1 MRMMRKTLS
10 VTLVL
15 MLVAGVI
22 FAAGSKETTS
32 SLKPQKIRVLLWDST
47 FNSNIL
53 PNEIEAK
60 FEAVY
65 PDYDVEFEKVA
76 YDSLDKQ
83 ILLAHAS
90 GNDYDVIQVITTSL
104 NPLYAGGVLAP
115 MDSLLA
121 KTNLD
126 FSTWSPAAIAAG
138 KIKGQVFGLPFDPD
152 CRILAYNVNIL
163 NQIGLSAP
171 QTTNDM
177 LTIART
183 AYEKLGVY
191 AMAGQISKNVFC
203 MYDLGGFMLS
213 FDAKV
218 YDEVDGKYVAQLNT
232 PQALEFLKWAVE
244 MYKYMPKDTNIND
257 TLARSMFAQGKVAM
271 LWWTPSQIKSVIP
284 QFPNR
289 KDLEFSVMPM
299 GPTGVRG
306 SAMGGYHW
314 GIGAGSKNK
323 EAAMTFLEFVLQPE
337 NQALIARGLP
347 ADTNAFDYP
356 PYNVSDYDMF
366 REQLASSAY
375 PAPLISVFTR
385 IAETW
390 NRRFQEALLGIVTPE
405 AAVRLGQ
412 IEVQEILDGF
422 NKDLK

>member
-1 MRMMRKTLS
+1 MKMMRKLLS
-10 VTLVL
+10 LSLVL
-15 MLVAGVI
+15 VLAMGFV
-22 FAAGSKETTS
+22 FAAGSSEAAS
-32 SLKPQKIRVLLWDST
+32 SSKPQQIRVLLWDST
-47 FNSNIL
+47 YNSTIV

-60 FEAVY
+60 FEAANPGYDVVLEKI
-65 PDYDVEFEKVA
+65 DYDN
-76 YDSLDKQ
+76 LDKQ

-90 GNDYDVIQVITTSL
+90 GKDYDVIQVITTSL

-115 MDSLLA
+115 MDDLLA
-121 KTNLD
+121 STNLD
-126 FSTWSPAAIAAG
+126 FSTWSPAAVAAG
-138 KIKGQVFGLPFDPD
+138 KIKGQTYGLPFDPD
-152 CRILAYNVNIL
+152 CRILAYNVKIL
-163 NQIGLSAP
+163 GELGLNP
-171 QTTNDM
+171 PKTTDDM
-177 LTIART
+177 LTIAKA

-203 MYDLGGFMLS
+203 MYDLGGFQLC
-213 FDAKV
+213 FDSKV
-218 YDEVDGKYVAQLNT
+218 YDEVDGKYVAKLDT
-232 PQALEFLKWAVE
+232 PQALEFVKWAVE

-289 KDLEFSVMPM
+289 EDLEFSVMPV

-323 EAAMTFLEFVLQPE
+323 EAAMKFLEFALQPQ

-347 ADTNAFDYP
+347 ADTKAFDYP
-356 PYNVSDYDMF
+356 PYNVPDYNMF
-366 REQLASSAY
+366 REQLATSSY

-385 IAETW
+385 VAETW

-405 AAVRLGQ
+405 EACRLGQ
-412 IEVQEILDGF
+412 SEVQAILDTY
-422 NKDLK
+422 NS